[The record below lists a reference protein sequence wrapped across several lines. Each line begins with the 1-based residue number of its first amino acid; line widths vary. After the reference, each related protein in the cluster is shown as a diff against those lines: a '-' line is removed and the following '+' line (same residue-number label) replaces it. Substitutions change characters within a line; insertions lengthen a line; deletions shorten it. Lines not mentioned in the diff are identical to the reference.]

1 MRATVGRGALDPAAD
16 DPVSKV
22 TKLADQVELAA
33 ARERVSRVIIPPPAP
48 AAAPGFSPRF
58 TREGLDSLI
67 DIVVKK
73 SVASI
78 RAREAAQRRTSD

>member
-1 MRATVGRGALDPAAD
+1 
-16 DPVSKV
+16 VSKV

-33 ARERVSRVIIPPPAP
+33 ARERVTPAPRPPPAP
-48 AAAPGFSPRF
+48 PPAPGFSPRF